1 MCRRIPP
8 SLSPPAG
15 YLPLHAPC
23 REQLGRNLPES
34 HHLPL
39 NPPAQPLSKTS
50 RKKNKKNITGKTSKN
65 PRIDFWQW
73 SHLYSAL
80 YLVD

>member
-39 NPPAQPLSKTS
+39 KPSGTATVQEK
-50 RKKNKKNITGKTSKN
+50 KKNITGKTSKN
-65 PRIDFWQW
+65 LRIDFWQW